1 MTQRKNSKSLKAYR
15 SSTYSPQVSFL
26 IRPMHEPDL
35 DSIVRL
41 EKQCYSHPWPTW
53 LFRGALR
60 TGMSCWIL
68 EAEKEIVGFGI
79 IQIKNNW
86 GHLMNI
92 CIAPRYRG
100 VGLGKKMTL
109 HLLSEARQ
117 RHAAISWLEVRPTNS
132 VAIKLYKSLGF
143 RKTKMRKNYYP
154 SRRGR
159 LPAIVM
165 ARKL

>member
-1 MTQRKNSKSLKAYR
+1 MAQRNNSKTLKHR
-15 SSTYSPQVSFL
+15 SSTRSPLISFL

-60 TGMSCWIL
+60 TGMSCWVM
-68 EAEKEIVGFGI
+68 EANNETIGYGIV
-79 IQIKNNW
+79 QIKNSW

-92 CIAPRYRG
+92 CVAPRYRG
-100 VGLGKKMTL
+100 MGLGKKMTL

-117 RHAAISWLEVRPTNS
+117 HHAAISWLEVRPNNH
-132 VAIKLYKSLGF
+132 VAIRLYKSLGF

>member
-1 MTQRKNSKSLKAYR
+1 MTLRKNSESIKRHR
-15 SSTYSPQVSFL
+15 SSNNSPTVSFL
-26 IRPMHEPDL
+26 IRPFHEPDL

-41 EKQCYSHPWPTW
+41 EKECYSHPWPTW

-60 TGMSCWIL
+60 TGMSCWAM
-68 EAEKEIVGFGI
+68 EADHELIGFGI
-79 IQIKNNW
+79 IQIKNSW

-92 CIAPRYRG
+92 CITQRFRG
-100 VGLGKKMTL
+100 MGLGKKMTL
-109 HLLSEARQ
+109 HLLSEARKH
-117 RHAAISWLEVRPTNS
+117 HASISWLEVKPTNP

-143 RKTKMRKNYYP
+143 RKAKMRKNYYP

-165 ARKL
+165 AKKL